1 MKKKKI
7 FVPYNFN
14 LDSIINPKLNE
25 QKKLKKNLIISPIP
39 ISINKNKLKKTIN
52 NQKKESLSNK
62 LFFNLQI
69 NKPNKGYINDYSLRE
84 KSKEENSTES
94 LKGNDYNNLKKNLEV
109 IKIEIQ
115 MRNKMI
121 KDNKINIEKLM
132 KNLEELNIMKINK
145 EKILEDNLSKKE
157 TLEEMCKNVI
167 KNIKNS
173 NYLNNENYYVEIS
186 SEEIKANNLDSFIN
200 KVYKVFNHINTSID
214 VNHYNFIYSLIKNSY
229 TNFYSNLANN
239 KSPNTDIII
248 NNFFHNISSPIST
261 SILSKIPYKYINL
274 LLHFLLKVNVVSES
288 INEIINFL
296 EKEYKKQKNDIKDR
310 IEKSEIKIK
319 AIQAKKDELV
329 ELKNKINGKI
339 EMFSQKKS
347 PFCEKVVY
355 EKKLNKKELKLSNI
369 SPTIQFSTKGFNKSN
384 SSSISKYKMLSNSS
398 NKKENNDFTQR
409 KKLIYRN
416 MMKILNKK
424 CNTEEYNTYHSN
436 KISKAKIC
444 INKISS
450 NCSAQKIKKVQGKR
464 GLKNKNKKIY
474 IIPPNNK
481 SKQNGSNMGIRERN
495 KINLKIKELS
505 KFHNFTE
512 YECITNPNLI
522 RVNKTKITKNND
534 KDNGRKEYNKI
545 IKTERDIEDMGN
557 ITQITVNTKDNESFM
572 NDNFKNIYINENYNL
587 SKVFS
592 LYDNISFEKKKS
604 PNNTNNGKNLF
615 KYLTKKDYYKYVN
628 GSNDKNI
635 HYQKIRNDSNN
646 LITNR
651 MKSKNK
657 NLNKEMTERKKNK
670 YIYNSYNTFENLD
683 KSEIRTN
690 KKVRE
695 KINNNNTL
703 ESFCY
708 YKYIDKYSKLFNP
721 LINNI
726 NLNKLGYS
734 EGFISIDTDLNCI
747 KIDSNN
753 IMPNNINHSYYI
765 SNYEN
770 SNNYSKSEKISY
782 GYKLNV
788 INIKLKDITK
798 VYMNKLMKNIVKIH
812 NIFLKYNIS
821 NKNDKENIN
830 KKFININ
837 KLINVR
843 EILNIKDME
852 QSEKIKAGLCN
863 FFSFIIEFGN
873 NNILECILINF
884 FQFNTW
890 FNYLDDF
897 ANNNIK
903 MKKNIS
909 NGNSSGNKNKNNGI
923 FKLKSLYSKIK
934 GKQID
939 KIQRSITEKKKKS
952 D

>member
-1 MKKKKI
+1 MKKNII
-7 FVPYNFN
+7 FAHYNFN
-14 LDSIINPKLNE
+14 LDSTVNPKLNE
-25 QKKLKKNLIISPIP
+25 QKKLKNNLIISPIP
-39 ISINKNKLKKTIN
+39 ISINKNKFKKSIN
-52 NQKKESLSNK
+52 NQKKESLSNN
-62 LFFNLQI
+62 LFFNLKI
-69 NKPNKGYINDYSLRE
+69 NRQNKGYANNYSVRE

-94 LKGNDYNNLKKNLEV
+94 LKGNDYNKLKKKLGV
-109 IKIEIQ
+109 IKIEIE

-132 KNLEELNIMKINK
+132 KNLEELNMMKNNK

-167 KNIKNS
+167 KNIKES
-173 NYLNNENYYVEIS
+173 NYLDSDNYYVEIS
-186 SEEIKANNLDSFIN
+186 LEEIKANNIDSFIN
-200 KVYKVFNHINTSID
+200 KVYKILNHISTSID
-214 VNHYNFIYSLIKNSY
+214 ADHYNFIYSLIKNSY
-229 TNFYSNLANN
+229 SNFYSNLSNN
-239 KSPNTDIII
+239 KSPNIDIII

-261 SILSKIPYKYINL
+261 SILSKTPYKLINL

-296 EKEYKKQKNDIKDR
+296 EKDYKKQKNDIKDR
-310 IEKSEIKIK
+310 IEKSEIKIR
-319 AIQAKKDELV
+319 AIQAKKEELV
-329 ELKNKINGKI
+329 DLRNKLNKKIQMFSLKN
-339 EMFSQKKS
+339 S

-355 EKKLNKKELKLSNI
+355 EKKLNKKELTLINI
-369 SPTIQFSTKGFNKSN
+369 SPTKQFSNKGFNKSN
-384 SSSISKYKMLSNSS
+384 SNSISKYKMLCNSS

-416 MMKILNKK
+416 MMKFLNKK
-424 CNTEEYNTYHSN
+424 CNTEEYHTYNSN
-436 KISKAKIC
+436 KISKAKIY

-450 NCSAQKIKKVQGKR
+450 NCSTQKIKKEQKKIK
-464 GLKNKNKKIY
+464 LNYINKKIC
-474 IIPPNNK
+474 IIPPNNE
-481 SKQNGSNMGIRERN
+481 SKQNGLNMDIRERN
-495 KINLKIKELS
+495 KINLKFKELS
-505 KFHNFTE
+505 KFNNFTVD
-512 YECITNPNLI
+512 ECNVNPNLI
-522 RVNKTKITKNND
+522 RVNKAKITKN
-534 KDNGRKEYNKI
+534 KDNGRKECNKI
-545 IKTERDIEDMGN
+545 IKTERDMESMGN
-557 ITQITVNTKDNESFM
+557 IAQITANTKSNKSFM
-572 NDNFKNIYINENYNL
+572 NDYFKNVYINENYNL
-587 SKVFS
+587 SKVFT
-592 LYDNISFEKKKS
+592 LYNNISFEKKKL
-604 PNNTNNGKNLF
+604 PNNTNNRNNLF
-615 KYLTKKDYYKYVN
+615 KYLTKKDLYKYVN
-628 GSNDKNI
+628 SSNNKNI
-635 HYQKIRNDSNN
+635 QYQKIRKNSNH

-651 MKSKNK
+651 MKNKNK
-657 NLNKEMTERKKNK
+657 TLNKEITEIKKNK
-670 YIYNSYNTFENLD
+670 DIYYSFNTFENLD
-683 KSEIRTN
+683 KSEIRSN

-708 YKYIDKYSKLFNP
+708 YKILDKDFKLFNP

-734 EGFISIDTDLNCI
+734 EGFISIDRDLNSI

-753 IMPNNINHSYYI
+753 IMPNNINNSYYI
-765 SNYEN
+765 SNYEI

-782 GYKLNV
+782 ANKLNV

-798 VYMNKLMKNIVKIH
+798 VYLNKLMKNIVKIH
-812 NIFLKYNIS
+812 NIFLKYNIN
-821 NKNDKENIN
+821 NKNDKENSN

-837 KLINVR
+837 KLINER

-863 FFSFIIEFGN
+863 FFSFIIEFD

-890 FNYLDDF
+890 FNYLEDIV
-897 ANNNIK
+897 NNNIK

-923 FKLKSLYSKIK
+923 YKLKSLYSKRK

-939 KIQRSITEKKKKS
+939 KIRRSITEKKKEC